1 MNTTQPHSSLPVKRQ
16 PLVDQ
21 VLSNL
26 QQQIANGTFPVG
38 NKLPTEPELMAQ
50 LAVGRSTLREA
61 MRVLAHMGLVD
72 VRAGDGTYVCQPPPE
87 AEPLGQRLRR
97 AKVFEVYEVRHTL
110 ERECVRLAAQRRDE
124 EDIARLREVV
134 QKRRALLAP
143 EHEQEFID
151 TDITFH
157 IAIAD
162 ATKNAVLADL
172 YRAFINVHRDAW
184 MQANRVPGLNE
195 QGQVLHEKRA
205 EAIAQRDPERAQRLM
220 ETMLAASTDRFQE
233 LVHDEGQPE

>member
-1 MNTTQPHSSLPVKRQ
+1 MNSTQSSSPLPVRRQ

-21 VLSNL
+21 VLNYL
-26 QQQIANGTFPVG
+26 QQEIANGTFPVG
-38 NKLPTEPELMAQ
+38 SKLPTEPELMAQ

-61 MRVLAHMGLVD
+61 MRVLVHMGLVD
-72 VRAGDGTYVCQPPPE
+72 VRAGDGTYVCTPSPE

-97 AKVFEVYEVRHTL
+97 AKVFEVYEVRHSL
-110 ERECVRLAAQRRDE
+110 EMECVRLAAQRRDE
-124 EDIARLREVV
+124 QDIARLREAV

-172 YRAFINVHRDAW
+172 YRAFVNVHREAW
-184 MQANRVPGLNE
+184 MQANKVPGLNE
-195 QGQVLHEKRA
+195 QGQVLHEKIA
-205 EAIAQRDPERAQRLM
+205 EAIAQRDPQKAQHLM
-220 ETMLAASTDRFQE
+220 KKMLEASTDRFQE
-233 LVHDEGQPE
+233 FMQDKS